1 MGLFAKM
8 GYNAK
13 ARAIAKK
20 REMQELVD
28 LDFEALVEKIRSVGR
43 EDFSLFADLTLYAYY
58 RFPCAYTANNLIA
71 LYVDIY
77 NGQEIDDTV
86 ELPSYDFFKGVG
98 SFLEKASQ
106 VSDVFDDKGYFL
118 SLAQYYL
125 LLDEVDFQKA
135 FSLLVTIPTSFMD
148 EDTQYLT
155 GMLYYFLGMSDIAKK
170 VLETSISNMTGEKK
184 ATAGLVLAKLNKG
197 EGESDVEYLRLA
209 VKSKS
214 EAVRIEASTLLNV
227 IGRHDIVVDS
237 FDFGAEDTNIRMY
250 YEVALACKKTDNLD
264 KFKPI
269 YDTYEGDDLYDKV
282 YELVVSGERVD
293 VEEVS
298 RAVNQERIDMIAD
311 SELYEYADNTTRRM
325 LNDEIMKNLQ
335 GDTEFSAREYIALIP
350 SYVD

>member
-125 LLDEVDFQKA
+125 LLDEIDFQKV

-170 VLETSISNMTGEKK
+170 VL
-184 ATAGLVLAKLNKG
+184 
-197 EGESDVEYLRLA
+197 
-209 VKSKS
+209 
-214 EAVRIEASTLLNV
+214 
-227 IGRHDIVVDS
+227 
-237 FDFGAEDTNIRMY
+237 
-250 YEVALACKKTDNLD
+250 
-264 KFKPI
+264 
-269 YDTYEGDDLYDKV
+269 
-282 YELVVSGERVD
+282 
-293 VEEVS
+293 S
-298 RAVNQERIDMIAD
+298 R
-311 SELYEYADNTTRRM
+311 
-325 LNDEIMKNLQ
+325 
-335 GDTEFSAREYIALIP
+335 
-350 SYVD
+350 